1 MKNFFA
7 LVFAS
12 MMFFSLVACSESSE
26 KQVLEEEIRQEGQV
40 TSEQER
46 PTEVLEVER
55 QADEEPVVEQT
66 MVDVFV
72 EGYNATAPTPIT
84 ETVEVDVTD
93 KTSGHY
99 RTEFRL
105 GAFEGS
111 IAKTGKIGDAIIDI
125 VNCGWQLDELRIYV
139 DGISPEQATE
149 IVKYA
154 SPVMDPDMS
163 SEELQD
169 VLDYLSG
176 ANDYHN
182 GYFGN
187 LCMTFNKI
195 HGQLMLRT
203 D

>member
-1 MKNFFA
+1 MKKIFA

-12 MMFFSLVACSESSE
+12 IMAFYLVACGKGSEN
-26 KQVLEEEIRQEGQV
+26 QVFEEETRQEEQV
-40 TSEQER
+40 ASEQAQ
-46 PTEVLEVER
+46 PTEVLDIEK
-55 QADEEPVVEQT
+55 QADEEPVVKQT
-66 MVDVFV
+66 MVDAFI

-84 ETVEVDVTD
+84 EAVEVDVTD
-93 KTSGHY
+93 RTSGHY

-105 GAFEGS
+105 GAFDGS
-111 IAKTGKIGDAIIDI
+111 IAKTGKIGDIAIDI
-125 VNCGWQLDELRIYV
+125 VNCGWQLDEIRIYV

-154 SPVMDPDMS
+154 SPVMDSDVS

-187 LCMTFNKI
+187 LCMTFNEI